1 MFDKFKTDN
10 RGSML
15 LFVMVFG
22 AISFTLLVSGI
33 VGYAILENSASTH
46 KQNREM
52 AFQIA
57 EAGVS
62 YYRWHLAHNKTDY
75 TDGTGQPGPYVRE
88 YQDKDGN
95 VIGRYSLI
103 ITPPLSG
110 STVVTIESTGWL
122 DSQPGSRRI
131 IRARVGFPALT
142 DYAFLTNGDVWI
154 GDDEVIHGKLHAN
167 SGIRFDGTGDAPI
180 TSAVPTYLCKAH
192 IGCGNTEEPGIWGS
206 GGPQSYW
213 SFPVPAKDFSA
224 ITDKLDEVY
233 DGANAAGGI
242 YLTSSGKQGWRLQFR
257 DDGKINIYKVNST
270 NCYNGK
276 DVGDNK
282 FYSFCVDI
290 KTLGTATVYDMPTN
304 GYIYVEDT
312 VWVDGVVNG
321 RATVGTKVGKSII
334 INDNLTYLAKDG
346 NHSLGLMAE
355 QNVLIPHNS
364 PDNLEINGVI
374 LAQNGA
380 AKRYFY
386 SGDTK
391 NSLTVYGS
399 IISGGLWT
407 WSWVSGGGSVVS
419 GYEHTNSTY
428 DANLTYGPPPG
439 FPVGSEY
446 NLISWEA
453 LN

>member
-1 MFDKFKTDN
+1 MIRKFKLDS

-33 VGYAILENSASTH
+33 AGYAILENSASSH
-46 KQNREM
+46 KQNREL

-57 EAGVS
+57 EAGAN
-62 YYRWHLAHNKTDY
+62 YYRWHLAHNKIDY
-75 TDGTGQPGPYVRE
+75 TNGTGQPGPYVHE
-88 YQDKDGN
+88 YRDKDGN

-103 ITPPLSG
+103 VTPPLSG

-122 DSQPGSRRI
+122 DSQPESKRT
-131 IRARVGFPALT
+131 IRVRVGFPALT

-180 TSAVPTYLCKAH
+180 TSAVPTYICKAH
-192 IGCGNTEEPGIWGS
+192 HGCGNVEKPGIWGD
-206 GGPQSYW
+206 GTPQSYW

-224 ITDKLDEVY
+224 VTDKLDDIY
-233 DGANAAGGI
+233 DGANDGGI
-242 YLTSSGKQGWRLQFR
+242 YLSSSGKQGWRLQFTS
-257 DDGKINIYKVNST
+257 DGKVKIYKVNST

-276 DVGDNK
+276 DVNDNR
-282 FYSFCVDI
+282 YHSFCIDI
-290 KTLGTATVYDMPTN
+290 KTLGTATTRDLPAN

-312 VWVDGVVNG
+312 VWADGIVNG
-321 RATVGTKVGKSII
+321 RATVGTAIGKSII
-334 INDNLTYLAKDG
+334 INGNLTYLAKDG

-355 QNVLIPHNS
+355 KNILIPYNS
-364 PDNLEINGVI
+364 PDNLEINAVL

-386 SGDTK
+386 PGNTK
-391 NSLTVYGS
+391 DNLTVYGS
-399 IISGGLWT
+399 IITNGLWT
-407 WSWVSGGGSVVS
+407 WSWVSGGGSIVS
-419 GYEHTNSTY
+419 GYENTNSTY